1 MYKIKEVRIK
11 DLWGIKD
18 INLNLNIDI
27 NFLIGRNG
35 SGKTTVLNILTSTL
49 NLNLTDIENLDFR
62 KVEIILIKGRR
73 TKKISLEKKYEQ
85 EKEIVYKISNNR
97 YNLSDRIIREYLRWG
112 NSSPRIIHN
121 RVNLDKLRTE
131 LKEIIDINLLD
142 TNRLTKN
149 NRDIFEREG
158 YEEYRYEYRRTILNP
173 INIKLNFLIKELKT
187 YKLTLKAKL
196 ETLTADFQRKVL
208 ELLIYNEDSD
218 NIEDD
223 KIDYN
228 MISQIENDLKDFYKE
243 FNYHQKDINKQ
254 IANHTAILKNE
265 IKKKSLKEGYKTN
278 LALLTRTKKVLEIV
292 KELKKEK
299 DKILSPINLYLE
311 KLNLFMEEKKYSITE
326 DGELKINLRKNNK
339 EIRLEELSS
348 GEKQII
354 ILLTETL
361 LQKNKANVFIADEPE
376 ISLHIA
382 WQRILVDAILEINSE
397 AQIIFATHS
406 PDIVDK
412 KKKYIINI

>member
-1 MYKIKEVRIK
+1 MYKIKQIRIIGM
-11 DLWGIKD
+11 WGIKD
-18 INLNLNIDI
+18 IDLDLNSDI

-35 SGKTTVLNILTSTL
+35 SGKTTILNILTSTL
-49 NLNLTDIENLDFR
+49 NLNLIDIDNLDF
-62 KVEIILIKGRR
+62 KKIEVILIKGKKR
-73 TKKISLEKKYEQ
+73 KKISLEKNYKQ
-85 EKEIVYKISNNR
+85 EREIIYRISNTT
-97 YNLSDRIIREYLRWG
+97 YNLSERVIREYLRWRG
-112 NSSPRIIHN
+112 TSHIVYNN
-121 RVNLDKLRTE
+121 RANLDKLQTE

-158 YEEYRYEYRRTILNP
+158 YEEYRYERMRNILNP

-228 MISQIENDLKDFYKE
+228 MINQIENDLEDFYKE
-243 FNYHQKDINKQ
+243 FNYNRKDINKQ
-254 IANHTAILKNE
+254 IANHTSILKNE
-265 IKKKSLKEGYKTN
+265 IKKKSLKEDYKTN

-299 DKILSPINLYLE
+299 DKILFPINLYLE
-311 KLNLFMEEKKYSITE
+311 KLNLFMNEKKYSISE
-326 DGELKINLRKNNK
+326 DGELKINLSKNDK

-361 LQKNKANVFIADEPE
+361 LQKNKTNIFIADEPE

-382 WQRILVDAILEINSE
+382 WQRILVDTILELNSE

-412 KKKYIINI
+412 KKKYIINM

>member
-1 MYKIKEVRIK
+1 MYKIKEVRITE
-11 DLWGIKD
+11 LWGIKD
-18 INLNLNIDI
+18 INLNLNTDI

-49 NLNLTDIENLDFR
+49 SLNLADIENLDFK
-62 KVEIILIKGRR
+62 KVEIILIKGRK
-73 TKKISLEKKYEQ
+73 TKKISLEKNYEQ
-85 EKEIVYKISNNR
+85 EKEIVYKISKNS
-97 YNLSDRIIREYLRWG
+97 YNLSERIIRDYSRLG
-112 NSSPRIIHN
+112 NFPSRIINN
-121 RVNLDKLRTE
+121 RGNLDKLRTE
-131 LKEIIDINLLD
+131 LKEMIDINLLD

-187 YKLTLKAKL
+187 YKLTLKARL

-243 FNYHQKDINKQ
+243 FNYQQKDINKQ

-265 IKKKSLKEGYKTN
+265 INKKSLKEGYKTN

-311 KLNLFMEEKKYSITE
+311 KLNLFMDEKKYSISE

-361 LQKNKANVFIADEPE
+361 LQKNKANIFIADEPE

-382 WQRILVDAILEINSE
+382 WQRILVDAILELNSE

-412 KKKYIINI
+412 KKKYIINM

>member
-382 WQRILVDAILEINSE
+382 WQRILVDAILELNSE

>member
-311 KLNLFMEEKKYSITE
+311 KLNLFMEEKEYSITE

-382 WQRILVDAILEINSE
+382 WQRILVDAILELNSE

-412 KKKYIINI
+412 KKKYIINM

>member
-1 MYKIKEVRIK
+1 MYKIKEVRIT

-18 INLNLNIDI
+18 INLNLNTDI

-35 SGKTTVLNILTSTL
+35 SGKTTILNILASTL
-49 NLNLTDIENLDFR
+49 NLNLTDIENIDF
-62 KVEIILIKGRR
+62 KKIEIILIKGRQK
-73 TKKISLEKKYEQ
+73 KKISLEKKYEQ

-97 YNLSDRIIREYLRWG
+97 YNLSDRIIRDYLRWG
-112 NSSPRIIHN
+112 NSSSRIIHS

-187 YKLTLKAKL
+187 YKLTLKARL

-223 KIDYN
+223 KIDYDFIN
-228 MISQIENDLKDFYKE
+228 QIENDLKEFYKE
-243 FNYHQKDINKQ
+243 FNYQPKDIKKQ

-311 KLNLFMEEKKYSITE
+311 KLNLFMDEKEYSISE
-326 DGELKINLRKNNK
+326 DGELKISLRKNNK

-382 WQRILVDAILEINSE
+382 WQRILVDAILELNSE

-412 KKKYIINI
+412 KKKYIINM

>member
-1 MYKIKEVRIK
+1 MYKIKQIRIIGM
-11 DLWGIKD
+11 WGIKD
-18 INLNLNIDI
+18 IDLDLNSDI

-35 SGKTTVLNILTSTL
+35 SGKTTILNILTSTL
-49 NLNLTDIENLDFR
+49 NLNLIDIDNLDF
-62 KVEIILIKGRR
+62 KKIEVILIKGKKR
-73 TKKISLEKKYEQ
+73 KKISLEKNYKQ
-85 EKEIVYKISNNR
+85 EREIIYRISNTT
-97 YNLSDRIIREYLRWG
+97 YNLSERVIREYLRWRG
-112 NSSPRIIHN
+112 TSHIVYNN
-121 RVNLDKLRTE
+121 RANLDKLQTE

-158 YEEYRYEYRRTILNP
+158 YEEYRYERMRNILNP

-228 MISQIENDLKDFYKE
+228 MINQIENDLEDFYKE
-243 FNYHQKDINKQ
+243 FNYNRKDINKQ
-254 IANHTAILKNE
+254 IANHTSILKNE
-265 IKKKSLKEGYKTN
+265 IKKKSLKEDYKTN

-299 DKILSPINLYLE
+299 DKILFPINLYLE
-311 KLNLFMEEKKYSITE
+311 KLNLFMNEKKYSISE
-326 DGELKINLRKNNK
+326 DGELKINLSKNDK

-361 LQKNKANVFIADEPE
+361 LQKIK
-376 ISLHIA
+376 
-382 WQRILVDAILEINSE
+382 
-397 AQIIFATHS
+397 QIFL
-406 PDIVDK
+406 
-412 KKKYIINI
+412 

>member
-1 MYKIKEVRIK
+1 MYKIKQIRIIGM
-11 DLWGIKD
+11 WGIKD
-18 INLNLNIDI
+18 IDLDLNSDI

-35 SGKTTVLNILTSTL
+35 SGKTTILNILTSRL
-49 NLNLTDIENLDFR
+49 NLNLIDIDNLDF
-62 KVEIILIKGRR
+62 KKIEVILIKGKKR
-73 TKKISLEKKYEQ
+73 KKISLEKNYKQ
-85 EKEIVYKISNNR
+85 EREIIYRISNTT
-97 YNLSDRIIREYLRWG
+97 YNLSERVIREYLRWRG
-112 NSSPRIIHN
+112 TSHIVYNN
-121 RVNLDKLRTE
+121 RANLDKLQTE

-158 YEEYRYEYRRTILNP
+158 YEEYRYERMRNILNP

-228 MISQIENDLKDFYKE
+228 MINQIENDLEDFYKE
-243 FNYHQKDINKQ
+243 FNYNRKDINKQ
-254 IANHTAILKNE
+254 IANHTSILKNE
-265 IKKKSLKEGYKTN
+265 IKKKSLKEDYKTN

-299 DKILSPINLYLE
+299 DKILFPINLYLE
-311 KLNLFMEEKKYSITE
+311 KLNLFMNEKKYSISE
-326 DGELKINLRKNNK
+326 DGELKINLSKNDK

-361 LQKNKANVFIADEPE
+361 LQKNKTNIFIADEPE

-382 WQRILVDAILEINSE
+382 WQRILVDTILELNSE

-412 KKKYIINI
+412 KKKYIINM